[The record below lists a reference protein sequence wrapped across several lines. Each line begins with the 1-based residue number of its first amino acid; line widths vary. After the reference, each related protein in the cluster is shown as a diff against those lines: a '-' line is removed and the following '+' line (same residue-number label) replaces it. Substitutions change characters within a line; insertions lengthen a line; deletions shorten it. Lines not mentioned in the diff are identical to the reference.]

1 MFKNIEIYKTL
12 KIKIIS
18 HKKVIENYFFMT
30 LLQILNSIFYL
41 LIYPFLIG
49 TLGADIYGR
58 YVYAFSISI
67 FFVSF
72 VQFGFDTPALKII
85 SQNPNDKKIHSE
97 VFSSVFFGKI
107 ILSIISS
114 IIFIVLLQVIP
125 IFKLN
130 CWLFLICYF
139 QVFSNILFPTWYFQA
154 VQKMRVVTFI
164 QLTLKIISLPL
175 IFVFVT
181 TPDDIIYFAFISVL
195 TGFLSGV
202 FAMVIVMNNYSIRL
216 ILISFKNL
224 KMTFKDA
231 IPFFLSSSMNTLKQQ
246 SSTILLG
253 TFFSMRDVAL
263 YDLALKIFS
272 VPTTLIS
279 SINGALFPKMIS
291 SSWKKISLVIK
302 LENVIGLFIIAF
314 FIVFGKSIILFMGG
328 TDMLE
333 SYPILII
340 LSFSIFTILTVGA
353 IFNFIFIPRGLY
365 RYIAINQFIA
375 LVGFVLFSLVGL
387 IFFFNRLVLPLAFA
401 FAAVIEFLY
410 SYYLLKKFK
419 ND

>member
-1 MFKNIEIYKTL
+1 MLKTIEIYNNL
-12 KIKIIS
+12 KIIIINN
-18 HKKVIENYFFMT
+18 KKVIENYFFMT

-49 TLGADIYGR
+49 TLGANSYGS
-58 YVYAFSISI
+58 YVYAFSISV

-97 VFSSVFFGKI
+97 VFSSVFFSKI

-114 IIFIVLLQVIP
+114 IIFVVLLKVVP
-125 IFKLN
+125 IFKSN
-130 CWLFLICYF
+130 NWLFIICYF

-154 VQKMRVVTFI
+154 IQKMRVVTFI

-175 IFVFVT
+175 IFLFVA

-202 FAMVIVMNNYSIRL
+202 IAMVIIMNNYSIRL
-216 ILISFKNL
+216 VLISYKNL
-224 KMTFKDA
+224 IITFKDA
-231 IPFFLSSSMNTLKQQ
+231 IPFFLSSSMNTIKQQ
-246 SSTILLG
+246 SATVLLG
-253 TFFSMRDVAL
+253 SFFSMKDVAL
-263 YDLALKIFS
+263 YDLAMKIYL

-279 SINGALFPKMIS
+279 SINSALFPKMIS
-291 SSWKKISLVIK
+291 SSWKKISMVIK
-302 LENVIGLFIIAF
+302 LENIIGLFIVAF
-314 FIVFGKSIILFMGG
+314 FVVFGKYIILFMGG

-340 LSFSIFTILTVGA
+340 LSFSVFTILTVGA

-375 LVGFVLFSLVGL
+375 LVGFVLFSFIGL

-401 FAAVIEFLY
+401 FAAIIEFLY
-410 SYYLLKKFK
+410 SYYLLNKFK